1 MRAVIT
7 ASSVKRKQEGEW
19 KEERAA
25 VRASVR
31 EVRAAGRSEIFS
43 SLLVKKLVLA
53 KSRFLISF
61 F

>member
-53 KSRFLISF
+53 KSGF
-61 F
+61 